1 MIKDPDHSAWN
12 WNTPFYGSKGTPK
25 VCVVGGG
32 GVTPFNGLYGEAPP
46 KRGAFS
52 DFKYVTKKRF
62 EKLHSSISFFFKNTI
77 TLFVVPPKFWIS
89 ITFNFFWGD
98 FSQEKL
104 LFYYFFLGGRGGG
117 NKVYYGRCANGE
129 FYFEGVISFFIY
141 LAFIQL
147 FIYLFIY

>member
-1 MIKDPDHSAWN
+1 MEARAPRK
-12 WNTPFYGSKGTPK
+12 
-25 VCVVGGG
+25 CVWWGGG

-104 LFYYFFLGGRGGG
+104 LFYYFFWGGG
-117 NKVYYGRCANGE
+117 EGETRCIMGDVQMANS
-129 FYFEGVISFFIY
+129 ILRASF
-141 LAFIQL
+141 L
-147 FIYLFIY
+147 FLSI